1 MLPTK
6 DTSDVS
12 LDEYVSVLRRRWIWI
27 LLPPLILGGLALLNG
42 LRAQPVYQA
51 QSQMLLRS
59 ASSDV
64 LNITGQ
70 AANLLPPERE
80 LQNELRVI
88 TSASVKQ
95 AVSEA
100 YGESIS
106 VRAVAGGEDDLI
118 ILIATA
124 NSAEEAAERAN
135 AYAETYQT
143 VRVQTQLEDLA
154 ATSSVIQQQI
164 DDYQAQV
171 DEINEPLAA
180 LDLQILALA
189 PTDPEYRQ
197 LTDQRAILE
206 ARTEAER
213 SEAQRNLDD
222 YLQRFQILRLKERLV
237 PTGGIQIINPASV
250 PSSPVSPNIARD
262 VIQAL
267 IIGAFLGLALAFVR
281 DQFDDSLRTKA
292 DVERAVRD
300 LPTLGLVPYD
310 TTSGDVRQPKL
321 STLTAPMSATAEAY
335 RGLRTAI
342 QYAALERPLR
352 IVQVT
357 SASAGEA
364 KTTSLTN
371 LAMTF
376 ALSGKRVALVD
387 GDLRKPKLHRFMQ
400 VDGTKGFT
408 SVVLGD
414 ITLDEAMQTSPLHP
428 NVDVLPSGYLP
439 PNPSE
444 LLSHDRTARIL
455 QSLTE
460 RYSIVFIDS
469 PPVLPVTDS
478 LVISRYA
485 DATLFMVMSNRTT
498 RRTARRATEMLRQV
512 GAPLLGTVISGAAD
526 QDTYGSLY
534 EYYGYVRRSNV
545 PFIGKWLSRKG
556 SDIPSSSQDM
566 LPQSDADEKASTAEQ
581 VST

>member
-27 LLPPLILGGLALLNG
+27 LLPPLLLGGLALFKD
-42 LRAQPVYQA
+42 LRATPVYSAQA
-51 QSQMLLRS
+51 QMLLRT
-59 ASSDV
+59 SDF
-64 LNITGQ
+64 NSITGQ
-70 AANLLPPERE
+70 PAAAGTPERAV
-80 LQNELRVI
+80 QNELRRI
-88 TSASVKQ
+88 TSR
-95 AVSEA
+95 AVRLAVQDA
-100 YGESIS
+100 YGKPIT
-106 VRAVAGGEDDLI
+106 VRAIAGGEDDLI
-118 ILIATA
+118 IIAASGPTGR
-124 NSAEEAAERAN
+124 EAAEKAN
-135 AYAETYQT
+135 VYAQTYQE
-143 VRVQTQLEDLA
+143 VRLQTQLEDLSA
-154 ATSSVIQQQI
+154 ASRVVQQQI
-164 DDYQAQV
+164 DDFQAQII
-171 DEINEPLAA
+171 EINEPLAA
-180 LDLQILALA
+180 LDEVIVNT
-189 PTDPEYRQ
+189 PREDPGYQQ
-197 LTDQRAILE
+197 LVD
-206 ARTEAER
+206 
-213 SEAQRNLDD
+213 QRNLLEQRTRAEREKAQASLDD
-222 YLQRFQILRLKERLV
+222 YIQRQQILQLTERLL
-237 PTGGIQIINPASV
+237 PSGGIEIINPATV
-250 PSSPVSPNIARD
+250 PGTPTSPTIVRD

-267 IIGAFLGLALAFVR
+267 VIGAFLGLALAFIR

-300 LPTLGLVPYD
+300 LPTLGLVPFD
-310 TTSGDVRQPKL
+310 TTSSDLRQPKL

-335 RGLRTAI
+335 RGLRTAV
-342 QYAALERPLR
+342 QYAALERPMR
-352 IVQVT
+352 IIQVT

-460 RYSIVFIDS
+460 RYSMVFIDS

-478 LVISRYA
+478 LVVSRYA
-485 DATLFMVMSNRTT
+485 DATLFMVMANRTT

-512 GAPLLGTVISGAAD
+512 GAPLIGTVISGAAD

-545 PFIGKWLSRKG
+545 PIIGRWLSRKG
-556 SDIPSSSQDM
+556 TDIPSSSQDI
-566 LPQSDADEKASTAEQ
+566 LPKGDEGADPRASEEVPT
-581 VST
+581 